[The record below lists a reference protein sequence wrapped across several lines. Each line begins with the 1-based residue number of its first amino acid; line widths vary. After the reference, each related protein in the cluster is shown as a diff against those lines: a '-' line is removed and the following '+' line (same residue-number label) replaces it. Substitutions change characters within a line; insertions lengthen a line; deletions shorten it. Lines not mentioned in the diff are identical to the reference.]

1 MVDDINSVMKKR
13 GARQQEIDVLYV
25 WYNRG
30 LFTCYLLS
38 VKTFDKATRSWS
50 NGYHCCHRLKSQLWT
65 KSKVKTTACQMC
77 HLKWSKK
84 RKLQRSRRSDKKWR
98 LNHLM
103 ERQINKERVF
113 GNRRHRFY
121 SWWWTDEGEEE
132 WEEEEDDGQTIITTI
147 RRRKKKVCSLGFKQE
162 QFIQGISRD
171 WFSTFVL
178 GGRSTSTPNRKFMFH
193 YCFYCGQWAWYLH
206 SGKNLAT

>member
-1 MVDDINSVMKKR
+1 MVKWI
-13 GARQQEIDVLYV
+13 A
-25 WYNRG
+25 
-30 LFTCYLLS
+30 LLS
-38 VKTFDKATRSWS
+38 SSKESTLNYVKGE
-50 NGYHCCHRLKSQLWT
+50 NHRLPNVPFEVIQ
-65 KSKVKTTACQMC
+65 
-77 HLKWSKK
+77 KK